1 MANIKNPLVSIIVPV
16 YNVEQYIRRCID
28 SILNQSYK
36 NIELIIVDDGSTD
49 SSPQIIK
56 EYIDKAIIVTQRN
69 KGQAAARNTGLSH
82 ATGDFLCFVDSDDY
96 LLDNAIMSMID
107 TIQRTNADLV
117 CGLAI
122 STGKNETKI
131 PVIHKFKR
139 NTIIGNA
146 EIIKDALLGYNIKTS
161 VWAKLYDARL
171 ILNGNCKFIEGLI
184 NEDQIFTSALVLNAS
199 KVALLNCPVY
209 YIEQRPTSTS
219 RNYKDENITV
229 CHTNYEKL
237 QEIFKSHNKTS
248 YDDYLKCQYV
258 TSVLYTLL
266 SIAYN
271 KEFKIFSHYYS
282 LLDISYFNPDFS
294 NHVKLKGALFFF
306 IYRISLNPRLFYL
319 CVKVAKRFGYKRYN

>member
-56 EYIDKAIIVTQRN
+56 EYIDKAIIVTQQN
-69 KGQAAARNTGLSH
+69 KGQAAARNTGLYH
-82 ATGDFLCFVDSDDY
+82 ATGAYLCFVDSDDY
-96 LLDNAIMSMID
+96 LLNDAIMSMLN
-107 TIQRTNADLV
+107 TIQQTNADFV

-122 STGKNETKI
+122 STGKNETEI

-161 VWAKLYDARL
+161 VCAKLYDARL

-184 NEDQIFTSALVLNAS
+184 NEDQIFTSALVLKAN
-199 KVALLNCPVY
+199 KVALLNRPVY
-209 YIEQRPTSTS
+209 YIEQRVTSIS

-229 CHTNYEKL
+229 CHTNYEQL
-237 QEIFKSHNKTS
+237 QIIFKSHNKTG
-248 YDDYLKCQYV
+248 YDDYLKCQYI
-258 TSVLYTLL
+258 TNVLYTLV

-271 KEFKIFSHYYS
+271 TKFSTFSHFYS
-282 LLDISYFNPDFS
+282 LLDASYFNPDFS
-294 NHVKLKGALFFF
+294 SHIKLKGAFISL
-306 IYRISLNPRLFYL
+306 IYRISQTPRFFYHL
-319 CVKVAKRFGYKRYN
+319 VRLSKLLGYTRYN